1 MRKLRFSIT
10 LITIALMFIVS
21 YSQPLFSQPPNREQP
36 DRQID
41 AQTRSQVIE
50 KIIVSLD
57 EYIFPEVAR
66 RMQDA
71 LRTQLQAEADNEI
84 TSAAEF
90 AETLSNRLQAISN
103 DKHLQVFYSFKP
115 FPAME
120 SGRSPSPKKQ
130 EKQRRSMAWDN
141 FGFYKVERLP
151 GNIGYLDFR
160 VFLPPDV
167 AGATAIAAMNFLSNT
182 SALIFDIRKNN
193 GGCPDMVALI
203 SSYLFDD
210 KPVHLNDLIWRER
223 DESGEFRERIEQH
236 WTLPYVPGARYLD
249 KPVYVLTS
257 NFTFSGAEEFA
268 NNLKQL
274 KRATIVGETTGGGAN
289 PGRFEALHD
298 HFGIFIPTGRAVNP
312 ITQTNWE
319 GTGVEPDLKVSAERA
334 VQTAYLAA
342 LKELLAQ
349 TTEPEFVEELK
360 QVIATVEQ
368 ESAESNRN

>member
-1 MRKLRFSIT
+1 MRKLRFSVT
-10 LITIALMFIVS
+10 LITVALMFIFS

-41 AQTRSQVIE
+41 GQTRSQVIE
-50 KIIVSLD
+50 KIITTLD

-66 RMQDA
+66 RIQDD
-71 LRTQLQAEADNEI
+71 LRTQLQELADNET

-90 AETLSNRLQAISN
+90 AEILSDRLQAISN
-103 DKHLQVFYSFKP
+103 DKHLRVFYSFKP
-115 FPAME
+115 FPPME
-120 SGRSPSPKKQ
+120 SGRSPSPEEQ
-130 EKQRRSMAWDN
+130 EKQRRSMAGDN

-167 AGATAIAAMNFLSNT
+167 AGDTAIAALNFLSNT

-193 GGCPDMVALI
+193 GGSPDLVALI
-203 SSYLFDD
+203 STYLFDAR
-210 KPVHLNDLIWRER
+210 PVHLNNLIWRER
-223 DESGEFRERIEQH
+223 GESGEFRERIEQH

-274 KRATIVGETTGGGAN
+274 KRATIVGETTRGGAN
-289 PGRFEALHD
+289 PGRFEPLHD
-298 HFGIFIPTGRAVNP
+298 HFGFFIPTGRAVNP

-319 GTGVEPDLKVSAERA
+319 GTGVEPDLKVSAELA
-334 VQTAYLAA
+334 LKTAHLAA
-342 LKELLAQ
+342 LKELLANN
-349 TTEPEFVEELK
+349 TEPGFVEELK
-360 QVIATVEQ
+360 LAIAAVEQ
-368 ESAESNRN
+368 ESAESD